1 MYFGRRAREK
11 GRFNLCEAQSV
22 HAVAEGVKEGRAES
36 DFLLV
41 FGVAEGQVTV
51 FEQHVLLWE
60 LAVIL
65 EWTAIQ
71 TYTGKGRDEDGLM
84 RKNLL
89 PLISI
94 LPVYMLGFTASA
106 GRGRT
111 FIISGIAN
119 EYDSLDTC
127 NTL

>member
-1 MYFGRRAREK
+1 ME
-11 GRFNLCEAQSV
+11 
-22 HAVAEGVKEGRAES
+22 EGRAEF
-36 DFLLV
+36 DFLLI

-51 FEQHVLLWE
+51 FEQHVLLRE
-60 LAVIL
+60 LAVVL
-65 EWTAIQ
+65 EWTAIK

-94 LPVYMLGFTASA
+94 SPVCMCGFTASA

-111 FIISGIAN
+111 FAISGIAN
-119 EYDSLDTC
+119 EYDSLDAC
-127 NTL
+127 NTF